1 MVCIDGAAL
10 GSSSYGR
17 ATHDGDQCKY
27 LASSMS
33 SSSPKMPDSSEVTR
47 KSAPAP
53 SLGGV
58 QDAARASSSLTL
70 SFAIKISASMCHVVA
85 MRSGWPAG
93 GRREQH
99 NPLLDAS
106 IHHRASCCD
115 QEKLG
120 TKCGGGVHVEHHL
133 PPGICSSVRGVWQQ
147 PKEARAEEM
156 CSITPNKE
164 LDSEDSG

>member
-1 MVCIDGAAL
+1 MYRR
-10 GSSSYGR
+10 SSSR
-17 ATHDGDQCKY
+17 IQFVRKGDSRWRPVQVPSLLY
-27 LASSMS
+27 VFFITEDAGQQR
-33 SSSPKMPDSSEVTR
+33 VTR